1 MQICE
6 SSFSYFLFTV
16 RCKTKLGF
24 YFKNLNLNVNEYG
37 SKRLYFDVEM
47 PYQIVLSDFYIYLN
61 VVLIV
66 FVTRNLVAVINKLK
80 F

>member
-1 MQICE
+1 
-6 SSFSYFLFTV
+6 
-16 RCKTKLGF
+16 
-24 YFKNLNLNVNEYG
+24 
-37 SKRLYFDVEM
+37 LYFDVEM